1 MRASTEESMSE
12 VTQKLQRMLAQAQG
26 FAADAPLEAVARA
39 QLAVK
44 EAEQALTKAQGTE
57 REQLLALRAIATSR
71 VEKYEN
77 QLSGWTKGVEE
88 RADLF
93 ESNEQARIEQ
103 PIPPKV

>member
-1 MRASTEESMSE
+1 MSE

-26 FAADAPLEAVARA
+26 FSADAPLEAVARA
-39 QLAVK
+39 ELAVK
-44 EAEQALTKAQGTE
+44 EAERALATAQGTE
-57 REQLLALRAIATSR
+57 QEQLIALRAIAASR
-71 VEKYEN
+71 VEKYKN
-77 QLSGWTKGVEE
+77 QLSGWLEGVEQ